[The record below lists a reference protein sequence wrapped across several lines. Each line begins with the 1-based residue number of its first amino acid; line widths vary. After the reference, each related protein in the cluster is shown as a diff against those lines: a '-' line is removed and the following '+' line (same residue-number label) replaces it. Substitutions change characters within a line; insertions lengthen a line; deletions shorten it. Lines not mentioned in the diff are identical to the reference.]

1 MIKNNFTRY
10 FPIIFLI
17 IADFI
22 CVNLSV
28 YLAASVFYQFISFL
42 NLFFYYSILFFAVS
56 FPIYYLFKNY
66 TYLNRSF
73 SLINVR
79 QLLTASFIILILIFS
94 ISKIFELMELVF
106 FFYDVNIFSFK
117 NILNQVIIFC
127 LLTIVTRLISDKLS
141 NIIFNPK
148 NSAGITQ
155 TASSYVIYG
164 AGSTGLSYLDLISRN
179 TVMKPSFIIDDNPSK
194 IGRFIQNIKIISFG
208 EFENNILNNKI
219 NISKILFC
227 IPSLESIK
235 IDKIKEKVLN
245 LNIDFDVLEVKT
257 DSESINNILTKIKL
271 NSKNIK
277 TQINS
282 EFESYFKNKSVL
294 VTGAG
299 GSIGKEICYQ
309 VSKFGISKLVAIDM
323 DEYRL
328 SIINRELNQNFE
340 KENKKY
346 TNYLLDI
353 NNYDLLLKVFNKE
366 KPDIVYHAAAFKHV
380 DLVEQNWLHASINN
394 IKSTYNVCKISL
406 KENVKKIIFI
416 STDKAVEPINFL
428 GLSKSVGE
436 KITQTFGKVSL
447 NNSFSVVRFGNVV
460 GSSGSLLDTIKHQLE
475 VSNKIKV
482 TDKNMTRYFMTISD
496 AVNLVLI
503 SSKISNSGD
512 CHVLKMGEP
521 VKILDIVKSIVDQ
534 HNATSLGSNQKI
546 EIEFSGIRPGEKI
559 SEKLFDE
566 KRVIKTSNEFILN
579 EKNSSNLDIESVEK
593 FVNDIQIK
601 NWEKENFKNYLL
613 NFSS

>member
-1 MIKNNFTRY
+1 M
-10 FPIIFLI
+10 
-17 IADFI
+17 
-22 CVNLSV
+22 
-28 YLAASVFYQFISFL
+28 
-42 NLFFYYSILFFAVS
+42 
-56 FPIYYLFKNY
+56 
-66 TYLNRSF
+66 
-73 SLINVR
+73 
-79 QLLTASFIILILIFS
+79 
-94 ISKIFELMELVF
+94 
-106 FFYDVNIFSFK
+106 
-117 NILNQVIIFC
+117 
-127 LLTIVTRLISDKLS
+127 
-141 NIIFNPK
+141 
-148 NSAGITQ
+148 
-155 TASSYVIYG
+155 
-164 AGSTGLSYLDLISRN
+164 
-179 TVMKPSFIIDDNPSK
+179 
-194 IGRFIQNIKIISFG
+194 
-208 EFENNILNNKI
+208 
-219 NISKILFC
+219 
-227 IPSLESIK
+227 
-235 IDKIKEKVLN
+235 
-245 LNIDFDVLEVKT
+245 
-257 DSESINNILTKIKL
+257 
-271 NSKNIK
+271 
-277 TQINS
+277 
-282 EFESYFKNKSVL
+282 
-294 VTGAG
+294 
-299 GSIGKEICYQ
+299 
-309 VSKFGISKLVAIDM
+309 
-323 DEYRL
+323 
-328 SIINRELNQNFE
+328 
-340 KENKKY
+340 
-346 TNYLLDI
+346 
-353 NNYDLLLKVFNKE
+353 KVFNKE